1 MSTSLTDF
9 IMQEDTNVQGK
20 IWGESCGLIRWYIE
34 KCVNQNAENI
44 NRGWLC
50 ELRI

>member
-1 MSTSLTDF
+1 
-9 IMQEDTNVQGK
+9 MQEDTNIQGK
-20 IWGESCGLIRWYIE
+20 IRGESCELIRWYIE
-34 KCVNQNAENI
+34 RYVNQNSENI